1 MLWAR
6 MRERGY
12 NQTTLEEA
20 ASKAGFVLRQS
31 YISQIIRGVIK
42 EPRDDKIAIFNALLG
57 LTKQDFYRANGAL
70 DSIAGEMAAA
80 RDVEARIWQAIWSN
94 RTLAREL
101 RRALRHESDEEVQH
115 LLDRSFAL
123 AAKSLEIDLDRLERR
138 NGPVGAG
145 ALN

>member
-1 MLWAR
+1 VNAGIIKPVGPVGEMLWAR

-57 LTKQDFYRANGAL
+57 L
-70 DSIAGEMAAA
+70 
-80 RDVEARIWQAIWSN
+80 
-94 RTLAREL
+94 
-101 RRALRHESDEEVQH
+101 
-115 LLDRSFAL
+115 
-123 AAKSLEIDLDRLERR
+123 ERR